1 MKKTTRISALTMAVI
16 MGVGLCG
23 CGTTEQKPQKTEYK
37 TEETKKPKADATKK
51 EKENFTQGVND
62 FSYEL
67 FDKLARGKNMVV
79 SPYSVSMALSMA
91 DVGAGGET
99 KKELEKVLGIK
110 DLDSWNNSVRWY
122 MGRDFGEQTKV
133 LTANSLWLDHTVT
146 LAENAEEDFLKILT
160 EDYHADVEQRDLSTD
175 GARDAVNQWAA
186 EHTENMIPKLY
197 DGNIEAQLILMNA
210 IYFEG
215 KWETP
220 FDKND
225 TYQQKFYGSDGTA
238 KVDMMHQY
246 NEVYSYAEC
255 GELHAI
261 ELPYKDENVVMDI
274 IMRKPATCGTGRR
287 TTLEYWNTL
296 TKKDKEKL
304 FETLSEGKGENFSEI
319 AIPKFEMEWESSLV
333 ESLQQMG
340 ITSMFGKDADFSKSF
355 PNKSMDDVFQKAK
368 IVVDETGTKAA
379 AVTAVDIES
388 CALVEEE
395 KKFIAD
401 EPFLFVIRDAEN
413 GTILFMGDM
422 EKPECYS

>member
-1 MKKTTRISALTMAVI
+1 MRKTRRTRRISALAMAAI

-23 CGTTEQKPQKTEYK
+23 CGTKTQKPQKTEYK
-37 TEETKKPKADATKK
+37 TEETKKTKANTTKE
-51 EKENFTQGVND
+51 EKEDFAKGVNE
-62 FSYEL
+62 FSYEM
-67 FDKLARGKNMVV
+67 FDKLAKGKNVVV
-79 SPYSVSMALSMA
+79 SPYSVSMALSMV

-99 KKELEKVLGIK
+99 KKEVEQVLGIK
-110 DLDSWNNSVRWY
+110 DLDSWNNSVKWY
-122 MGRDFGEQTKV
+122 INRDFGEQTKV
-133 LTANSLWLDHTVT
+133 LTANSLWLDQTVA
-146 LAENAEEDFLKILT
+146 LAKDAKENFLDVLT
-160 EDYHADVEQRDLSTD
+160 EDYNASVEQRDLHTD
-175 GARDAVNQWAA
+175 ATKEAVNQWVA

-197 DGNIEAQLILMNA
+197 DRNIDAQILLMNA

-215 KWETP
+215 KWESP

-225 TYQQKFYGSDGTA
+225 TYQQKFYSSNGTA

-246 NEVYSYAEC
+246 DKAYAYAEC

-274 IMRKPATCGTGRR
+274 IMRKPATCGTGRL
-287 TTLEYWNTL
+287 TTLEYWNAL
-296 TKKDKEKL
+296 TKKEKEKL
-304 FETLSEGKGENFSEI
+304 FETLSKGNWETFSEI

-355 PNKSMDDVFQKAK
+355 PNKSMDEVFQKAK

-379 AVTAVDIES
+379 AITAVEKES

-401 EPFLFVIRDAEN
+401 EPFLFVIRDVEN

-422 EKPECYS
+422 EKPV

>member
-1 MKKTTRISALTMAVI
+1 MKKTTRISALAMAVI

-91 DVGAGGET
+91 DVGASGET

-175 GARDAVNQWAA
+175 EARDAVNQWAA

-197 DGNIEAQLILMNA
+197 DRNIEAQIILMNA

-220 FDKND
+220 FDKED
-225 TYQQKFYGSDGTA
+225 TYQQKFYGANKTT

-246 NEVYSYAEC
+246 NEAYAYAEC
-255 GELHAI
+255 GELQAI
-261 ELPYKDENVVMDI
+261 ELPYKDDTVVMDV
-274 IMRKPATCGTGRR
+274 IMRKPATCGTGRLS
-287 TTLEYWNTL
+287 TLEYWNAL
-296 TKKDKEKL
+296 TKKEKENM
-304 FETLSEGKGENFSEI
+304 FATLSEGNWETFSEI
-319 AIPKFEMEWESSLV
+319 AIPKFEMEWEQSMVKEL
-333 ESLQQMG
+333 EQMG
-340 ITSMFGKDADFSKSF
+340 INSMFAENADFSKSF
-355 PNKSMDDVFQKAK
+355 PGRGMDDVFQKAK
-368 IVVDETGTKAA
+368 IIVEETGTKAA
-379 AVTAVDIES
+379 AVTVIEKET
-388 CALVEEE
+388 CAMVEEE
-395 KKFIAD
+395 KKFIAE

-422 EKPECYS
+422 EEL